1 MVDSTS
7 AAAPPAPPAARTQS
21 HTLTWD
27 GTTACCSCGLR
38 CGSKLVWALHAEQED
53 APPLGP
59 SYWSS
64 SAEATVPLASLAQP
78 GVISKNAFAQG
89 HSLTLWLA
97 ESACPEQRQARLR
110 GAVATFLRWTE
121 QQEIGRA
128 VGLLALSKA
137 GLDSLGAQSSD
148 RCPPFTTKLHCDTEE
163 PLLPATGGDILL
175 WVKAQDGTAFPALR
189 EAVLAELGELV
200 ARAEEVSCARRPGG
214 KDLTGFCKRRSYL
227 PVFFGAA
234 TTSPKRACG
243 CCNEQT
249 TAQRTST

>member
-1 MVDSTS
+1 M
-7 AAAPPAPPAARTQS
+7 
-21 HTLTWD
+21 
-27 GTTACCSCGLR
+27 
-38 CGSKLVWALHAEQED
+38 
-53 APPLGP
+53 
-59 SYWSS
+59 
-64 SAEATVPLASLAQP
+64 
-78 GVISKNAFAQG
+78 
-89 HSLTLWLA
+89 
-97 ESACPEQRQARLR
+97 
-110 GAVATFLRWTE
+110 
-121 QQEIGRA
+121 
-128 VGLLALSKA
+128 GLLALSKA

>member
-1 MVDSTS
+1 
-7 AAAPPAPPAARTQS
+7 
-21 HTLTWD
+21 
-27 GTTACCSCGLR
+27 
-38 CGSKLVWALHAEQED
+38 
-53 APPLGP
+53 
-59 SYWSS
+59 
-64 SAEATVPLASLAQP
+64 
-78 GVISKNAFAQG
+78 VISKNAFAQG